1 MQKKRVTVSRKQMIT
16 ARTKAARA
24 FADWADLALAA
35 EGRVAAVTDLAEGI
49 REAFAKFDAAM
60 TRQKLDD

>member
-1 MQKKRVTVSRKQMIT
+1 MQKKRVTVSRKQMIA
-16 ARTKAARA
+16 ARTRAARA

-60 TRQKLDD
+60 ARNKIID